1 MKEHRMSARELQD
14 QLNALSEQLDQN
26 PPLSEDERQNLL
38 ALMAQI
44 KSEIEL
50 EAATKE
56 SNLVDQVNLVI
67 ERLEIEHPAIAGA
80 LRNIVMTLG
89 NIGV

>member
-1 MKEHRMSARELQD
+1 MSARELQD

-26 PPLSEDERQNLL
+26 PPLSQEERQNLL
-38 ALMAQI
+38 TLMAQI

-56 SNLVDQVNLVI
+56 SNVVEQVNLVI
-67 ERLEIEHPAIAGA
+67 ERLEVEHPAIAGA

>member
-1 MKEHRMSARELQD
+1 MSARELQD

-26 PPLSEDERQNLL
+26 PPLSEEERQNLL
-38 ALMAQI
+38 TLMAQI

-67 ERLEIEHPAIAGA
+67 ERLEVEHPAIAGA

>member
-1 MKEHRMSARELQD
+1 MSARELQD
-14 QLNALSEQLDQN
+14 QLNALSEQLEQN
-26 PPLSEDERQNLL
+26 PPLSEEERQDLHS
-38 ALMAQI
+38 LMAQI

-67 ERLEIEHPAIAGA
+67 DRLELEHPAIAGA
-80 LRNIVMTLG
+80 LRNIVLTLG

>member
-1 MKEHRMSARELQD
+1 MSARELQD

-26 PPLSEDERQNLL
+26 PPLSEEERQNLQT
-38 ALMAQI
+38 LMAQI

-67 ERLEIEHPAIAGA
+67 ERLEVEHPAIAGA

>member
-1 MKEHRMSARELQD
+1 MSARELQA
-14 QLNALSEQLDQN
+14 QLDVLSEQLEQN
-26 PPLSEDERQNLL
+26 PPLSEEERENLRT
-38 ALMAQI
+38 LMIQI

-67 ERLEIEHPAIAGA
+67 DRLEIEHPAIAGA
-80 LRNIVMTLG
+80 LRNIVQTLG

>member
-1 MKEHRMSARELQD
+1 MSARELQD

-26 PPLSEDERQNLL
+26 PPLSEEERQNLL
-38 ALMAQI
+38 TLMAQI

-50 EAATKE
+50 EAATRE

-67 ERLEIEHPAIAGA
+67 ERLEVEHPAIAGA

>member
-1 MKEHRMSARELQD
+1 MSARELQD